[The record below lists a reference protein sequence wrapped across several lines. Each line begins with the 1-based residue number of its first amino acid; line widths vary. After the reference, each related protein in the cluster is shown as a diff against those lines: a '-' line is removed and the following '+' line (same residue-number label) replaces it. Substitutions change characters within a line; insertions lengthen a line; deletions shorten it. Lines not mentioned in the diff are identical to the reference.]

1 MITQSA
7 PARPRVD
14 PWGNIEFPPA
24 PADRFVAPED
34 HWPALAAVPMSLAQ
48 RLAMNNLALRF
59 SCEMVAHFERY
70 IVDYLEGQSAR
81 LRGALSDRAR
91 SRFADDERN
100 HINGFLRL
108 LAALRPSAYPEPRLA
123 FFRWDFWDRA
133 VVRSAP
139 AVTFFVATDVLE
151 EMFLHVHT
159 VMDERPEQ
167 TYAPAREVMALH
179 AREELRHLG
188 WDEQVITARRAGL
201 SRWRFA
207 CEALASLLIVLL
219 VDAKTSR
226 AWRRA
231 VRAHAGEMG
240 LTNAQVRALARKRL
254 SRSDVLGL
262 EAFIE
267 RRRRRPF
274 PGSRL
279 LCAALGLALRK
290 P

>member
-1 MITQSA
+1 VVTKSA
-7 PARPRVD
+7 LARPRVD
-14 PWGNIEFPPA
+14 PWGEIEFSPA

-34 HWPALAAVPMSLAQ
+34 HWPAFAAVPMSLEQ
-48 RLAMNNLALRF
+48 RVAMNNLALRF

-70 IVDYLEGQSAR
+70 VVDYLERRSAR
-81 LRGALSDRAR
+81 FRGALSDRAR

-108 LAALRPSAYPEPRLA
+108 LAALRPSAYPEPKLA

-133 VVRSAP
+133 VVRWAP
-139 AVTFFVATDVLE
+139 AVTFFVATDLLE

-159 VMDERPEQ
+159 VMEEQPEQ
-167 TYAPAREVMALH
+167 TFAPAREVMALH

-188 WDEQVITARRAGL
+188 WDEQVISARRAKL

-207 CEALASLLIVLL
+207 FEALASLLIVLL

-240 LTNAQVRALARKRL
+240 LTKAQVRALARKRL
-254 SRSDVLGL
+254 SRSDAMGL

-267 RRRRRPF
+267 RRRRKPF

-279 LCAALGLALRK
+279 LCAILALGLRK

>member
-1 MITQSA
+1 VLTQSA
-7 PARPRVD
+7 LARTRVD
-14 PWGNIEFPPA
+14 PWDEIEFPPA

-34 HWPALAAVPMSLAQ
+34 HWPAFAAVPMSLAQ
-48 RLAMNNLALRF
+48 RVAMNNLALRF

-70 IVDYLEGQSAR
+70 VVDYLESQSAR

-91 SRFADDERN
+91 SRFAADERN

-108 LAALRPSAYPEPRLA
+108 LAALRPSAYPEPKLA
-123 FFRWDFWDRA
+123 FFRWDAWDRA
-133 VVRSAP
+133 VVRWSP
-139 AVTFFVATDVLE
+139 AVTFFVATDLLE

-167 TYAPAREVMALH
+167 TFAPARAVMALH
-179 AREELRHLG
+179 AREELPHLG
-188 WDEQVITARRAGL
+188 WDEQVIKARRAVL
-201 SRWRFA
+201 PRWRFA
-207 CEALASLLIVLL
+207 LEALASMLIVLL
-219 VDAKTSR
+219 VDAKTAR

-231 VRAHAGEMG
+231 VRAQAGEMG
-240 LTNAQVRALARKRL
+240 LTKRQVRALARKRL

-267 RRRRRPF
+267 RRRRKPF

-279 LCAALGLALRK
+279 LCAILALALRTS
-290 P
+290 

>member
-1 MITQSA
+1 MLTQSA

-14 PWGNIEFPPA
+14 PWAEIEFPPA

-34 HWPALAAVPMSLAQ
+34 HWPAFAAVPMSLAQ
-48 RLAMNNLALRF
+48 RVAMNNLALRF

-70 IVDYLEGQSAR
+70 VVDYLESQSGR

-91 SRFADDERN
+91 SRFATDERN

-123 FFRWDFWDRA
+123 FFRWDFWDRL
-133 VVRSAP
+133 VVRCAP
-139 AVTFFVATDVLE
+139 AVTFFVATDLLE

-159 VMDERPEQ
+159 VMDENPEQ
-167 TYAPAREVMALH
+167 TFAPARAVMALH
-179 AREELRHLG
+179 AREELPHLG
-188 WDEQVITARRAGL
+188 WDQQVILARRASL

-207 CEALASLLIVLL
+207 IEALASLLIVLL
-219 VDAKTSR
+219 VDVKTAR

-231 VRAHAGEMG
+231 VRAQAAEMG
-240 LTNAQVRALARKRL
+240 LTRPQVRALARKRL
-254 SRSDVLGL
+254 SRSDTLGL
-262 EAFIE
+262 RAFIE
-267 RRRRRPF
+267 RRRRKPF

-279 LCAALGLALRK
+279 LCAILGLALPR

>member
-1 MITQSA
+1 
-7 PARPRVD
+7 VD
-14 PWGNIEFPPA
+14 PWGAIQFPPA
-24 PADRFVAPED
+24 PVDRFVAPED
-34 HWPALAAVPMSLAQ
+34 HWPAFAAVPMSLAQ
-48 RLAMNNLALRF
+48 RVAMNNLALRF
-59 SCEMVAHFERY
+59 SCEMVAHFEQY
-70 IVDYLEGQSAR
+70 VVDYLEGQSAR
-81 LRGALSDRAR
+81 FRGALSDRAR
-91 SRFADDERN
+91 SKFAADERI

-108 LAALRPSAYPEPRLA
+108 LAALRPSAYPEPKLA
-123 FFRWDFWDRA
+123 FFRWDVWDRA
-133 VVRSAP
+133 VVRWAP

-167 TYAPAREVMALH
+167 TFAPAREVMALH
-179 AREELRHLG
+179 AREEVRHLG
-188 WDEQVITARRAGL
+188 WDEQVISARRAGL

-207 CEALASLLIVLL
+207 FQALASLLIVLL
-219 VDAKTSR
+219 VDAKTAR

-240 LTNAQVRALARKRL
+240 LTAAQERALARKRL
-254 SRSDVLGL
+254 SRSDVMGL

-279 LCAALGLALRK
+279 LCAALARALPR